1 MKANTGVAIAAGAAA
16 VLCGSVAAAQDFEGD
31 VPPSYL
37 RSPLGA
43 PANALELGLN
53 LGYAQGFGDI
63 GSERRL
69 RDVAGPG
76 AGVGVKLVYRAVP
89 KVGLG
94 LTSRYEQYMAQG
106 AEQGGADVRGVT
118 LGAEASFHLAPFERV
133 DPVISLGSGYRAL
146 WTAARPGVWTAT
158 PAGMWIAAPAGVRG
172 DTVTHGIEL
181 GRLQAVI
188 DVRMSESVALG
199 PTIGGGLNLFLWE
212 NTAGSI
218 RGWEVQGSRVN
229 SFVFAGLEGRFDL
242 GGQRV
247 REVIQ
252 VARRR

>member
-1 MKANTGVAIAAGAAA
+1 MKANTGVAIAAGAVA
-16 VLCGSVAAAQDFEGD
+16 VLCGSVAAAQDFGGD

-133 DPVISLGSGYRAL
+133 DPVISLGGGYRAL
-146 WTAARPGVWTAT
+146 WTAARPGVW
-158 PAGMWIAAPAGVRG
+158 AASPAGVRG

-181 GRLQAVI
+181 GRLQVVL

-212 NTAGSI
+212 DTEGSI
-218 RGWEVQGSRVN
+218 RAWEVPGSRVN

-247 REVIQ
+247 REVVQ
-252 VARRR
+252 VARR

>member
-37 RSPLGA
+37 RSPLRA

-76 AGVGVKLVYRAVP
+76 AGVGVKLVYRAMP

-94 LTSRYEQYMAQG
+94 LTSRYEQYTAQG

-133 DPVISLGSGYRAL
+133 DPVISLGGGYRAL
-146 WTAARPGVWTAT
+146 WTAARPGVW
-158 PAGMWIAAPAGVRG
+158 AAARPGVWG

-212 NTAGSI
+212 NTGGSI

-247 REVIQ
+247 QGVVQ

>member
-1 MKANTGVAIAAGAAA
+1 MKANTGVAIAAGGVA
-16 VLCGSVAAAQDFEGD
+16 VLCGGVASAQDFEGD

-37 RSPLGA
+37 RSPMGA
-43 PANALELGLN
+43 PANALEVGLN

-69 RDVAGPG
+69 RDVSGPG
-76 AGVGVKLVYRAVP
+76 ASVGVKLVYRAVP
-89 KVGLG
+89 GVGLG
-94 LTSRYEQYMAQG
+94 LTSSYEQYMAPG
-106 AEQGGADVRGVT
+106 AERRGSDVRGMT
-118 LGAEASFHLAPFERV
+118 LGGEASFHLAPFERV

-146 WTAARPGVWTAT
+146 WTGA
-158 PAGMWIAAPAGVRG
+158 AAPGARG

-199 PTIGGGLNLFLWE
+199 PSVGGGLNLFLWE
-212 NTAGSI
+212 NTGGSM
-218 RGWEVQGSRVN
+218 RGREVPGRRLN

-247 REVIQ
+247 REVVQ
-252 VARRR
+252 VARGR

>member
-1 MKANTGVAIAAGAAA
+1 MKANTGVAIAAGAVA
-16 VLCGSVAAAQDFEGD
+16 VLCGSVAAAQDFEGE

-63 GSERRL
+63 GSERRV

-76 AGVGVKLVYRAVP
+76 AGVGVKLLYRAVP

-94 LTSRYEQYMAQG
+94 LTSRYEQYTAQG

-146 WTAARPGVWTAT
+146 WTAAP
-158 PAGMWIAAPAGVRG
+158 PGVRG
-172 DTVTHGIEL
+172 GTVTHGIEL

-212 NTAGSI
+212 NAEGSSL
-218 RGWEVQGSRVN
+218 GWEVPGGRVN

-247 REVIQ
+247 REVVQ

>member
-1 MKANTGVAIAAGAAA
+1 MKANTGVAIAAGAVA
-16 VLCGSVAAAQDFEGD
+16 VLCGSVAAAQDFEGE

-94 LTSRYEQYMAQG
+94 LTSRYEQYTAQG

-146 WTAARPGVWTAT
+146 WTAAP
-158 PAGMWIAAPAGVRG
+158 PGVRG
-172 DTVTHGIEL
+172 GTVTHGIEL

-188 DVRMSESVALG
+188 DVRMSDSVALG

-212 NTAGSI
+212 NTEGSTL
-218 RGWEVQGSRVN
+218 GWEVPGRRVN

-242 GGQRV
+242 GGHRV
-247 REVIQ
+247 REVVQ

>member
-1 MKANTGVAIAAGAAA
+1 MKANTGVAIAAGAVT
-16 VLCGSVAAAQDFEGD
+16 VLCGSVAAAQDFEGE

-43 PANALELGLN
+43 PGNALELGLN

-94 LTSRYEQYMAQG
+94 LTSRYEQYTAQG

-146 WTAARPGVWTAT
+146 WTAAP
-158 PAGMWIAAPAGVRG
+158 PGVRG
-172 DTVTHGIEL
+172 GTVTHGIEL

-212 NTAGSI
+212 NAEGSTL
-218 RGWEVQGSRVN
+218 GWEVPGRRVN

-242 GGQRV
+242 GGHRV
-247 REVIQ
+247 REVVQ

>member
-1 MKANTGVAIAAGAAA
+1 MKANTGVAIAAGAVA
-16 VLCGSVAAAQDFEGD
+16 VLCGSVAAAQDFEGE

-94 LTSRYEQYMAQG
+94 LTSRYEQYTAQG

-146 WTAARPGVWTAT
+146 WTAAP
-158 PAGMWIAAPAGVRG
+158 PGVRG
-172 DTVTHGIEL
+172 GTVTHGIEL

-188 DVRMSESVALG
+188 DVRMYDSVALG

-212 NTAGSI
+212 NTEGSTL
-218 RGWEVQGSRVN
+218 GWEVPGRRVN

-242 GGQRV
+242 GGHRV
-247 REVIQ
+247 REVVQ

>member
-1 MKANTGVAIAAGAAA
+1 MKANTGVAIAAGAVA
-16 VLCGSVAAAQDFEGD
+16 VLCGSVAAAQDFEGT

-37 RSPLGA
+37 RSPLRA

-76 AGVGVKLVYRAVP
+76 AGVGVKLVYRGVP
-89 KVGLG
+89 GVGLG
-94 LTSRYEQYMAQG
+94 LTSSYEQYMAQG
-106 AEQGGADVRGVT
+106 AEQGVADVRGVT

-146 WTAARPGVWTAT
+146 WTAAP
-158 PAGMWIAAPAGVRG
+158 PGVRG

-212 NTAGSI
+212 NPEGSI
-218 RGWEVQGSRVN
+218 RGWEVPGRRVN

>member
-1 MKANTGVAIAAGAAA
+1 MKANTGVAIAAGAVA
-16 VLCGSVAAAQDFEGD
+16 VLCGSVAAAQDFGGE

-94 LTSRYEQYMAQG
+94 LTSRYEQYTAQG

-146 WTAARPGVWTAT
+146 WTAAP
-158 PAGMWIAAPAGVRG
+158 PGVRG
-172 DTVTHGIEL
+172 GTVTHGIEL

-188 DVRMSESVALG
+188 DVRMSDSVALG

-212 NTAGSI
+212 NTEGSTL
-218 RGWEVQGSRVN
+218 GWEVPGRRVN

-242 GGQRV
+242 GGHRV
-247 REVIQ
+247 REVVQ